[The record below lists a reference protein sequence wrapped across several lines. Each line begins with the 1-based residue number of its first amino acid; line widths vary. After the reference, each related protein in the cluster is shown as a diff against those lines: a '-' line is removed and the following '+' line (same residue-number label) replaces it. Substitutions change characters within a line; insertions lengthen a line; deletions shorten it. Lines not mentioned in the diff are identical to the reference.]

1 MNKEF
6 YRMNKPVDSKYVQV
20 FDNVITKEFCEYLIN
35 KFHENKDR
43 WEVHENDLF
52 TFNQINLVNNM
63 DLYEEEVNNLMEKFQ
78 HMVEQYAYHAN
89 IADIQFPRE
98 YGFEAIRMKH
108 YPADKGVF
116 KPHIDANDVESMRR
130 FLVFFL
136 YLDEGEGG
144 ETALY
149 DQGINIPRK
158 PGRLLM
164 FPPTWTFPHAGNM
177 PIGNDKHII
186 GSYLH
191 YVK

>member
-1 MNKEF
+1 ME
-6 YRMNKPVDSKYVQV
+6 RESLKYVKV
-20 FDNVITKEFCEYLIN
+20 YDDVISPETCEHLIN
-35 KFHENKDR
+35 KFHQNKDR
-43 WEVHENDLF
+43 WETHENDLF
-52 TFNQINLVNNM
+52 TFNQINLPNNIDIFSGEVSYLM
-63 DLYEEEVNNLMEKFQ
+63 DLFSNMVDRYATDCNL
-78 HMVEQYAYHAN
+78 AT
-89 IADIQFPRE
+89 IQFPEE

-108 YPADKGVF
+108 YPEGKGVF
-116 KPHIDANDVESMRR
+116 NPHIDACNLDTIKR

-164 FPPTWTFPHAGNM
+164 FPPMWNFPHAGNM
-177 PIGNDKHII
+177 PIKNDKHII

-191 YVK
+191 YTI